1 MDKMASLDFAYK
13 PKSKTLWRDK
23 KILSVQN

>member
-13 PKSKTLWRDK
+13 PKSKALWRGK
-23 KILSVQN
+23 KILSFQN